1 MMEDILD
8 VMYARE
14 SVREFTDQVVDDE
27 QIEAILKAAMAAPSV
42 QDLRPWH
49 FVAVR
54 KRKTLDKLAEVHKYA
69 YMLHDAPL
77 AIVVC
82 GDTEISERY
91 WVEDTCVA
99 TQNILL
105 AATALGMGG
114 VWISLYPK
122 KKHQRYVRDLL
133 DIPEHIGVL
142 CILAIGHPAKK
153 KTAKTE
159 YNSGRVH
166 QEEW

>member
-1 MMEDILD
+1 MEDILD
-8 VMYARE
+8 VMYARQ
-14 SVREFTDQVVDDE
+14 SVREFADEAVSDE
-27 QIEAILKAAMAAPSV
+27 QIEAMLRAAMAAPSV
-42 QDLRPWH
+42 QDFQPWH
-49 FVAVR
+49 FVTVR
-54 KRKTLDKLAEVHKYA
+54 QRKMLDRLAQVHKYA
-69 YMLHDAPL
+69 TILEDAPL
-77 AIVVC
+77 AVVVC

-99 TQNILL
+99 TQNVLL

-133 DIPEHIGVL
+133 DIPERIGVL
-142 CILAIGHPAKK
+142 CILALGRPAEKK
-153 KTAKTE
+153 IAKAK
-159 YNSGRVH
+159 YNPKRVH

>member
-1 MMEDILD
+1 MEDILD
-8 VMYARE
+8 VMYARQ
-14 SVREFTDQVVDDE
+14 SVREFADEAVSDE
-27 QIEAILKAAMAAPSV
+27 QIEAMLRAAMAAPSV
-42 QDLRPWH
+42 QDLQPWH
-49 FVAVR
+49 FVTVR
-54 KRKTLDKLAEVHKYA
+54 QRKMLDRLAQVHKYA
-69 YMLHDAPL
+69 TILEDAPL
-77 AIVVC
+77 AVVVC

-99 TQNILL
+99 TQNVLL

-133 DIPEHIGVL
+133 DIPERIGVL
-142 CILAIGHPAKK
+142 CILALGRPAEKK
-153 KTAKTE
+153 IAKAK
-159 YNSGRVH
+159 YNPKRVH

>member
-1 MMEDILD
+1 MEDILD
-8 VMYARE
+8 VMYARQ
-14 SVREFTDQVVDDE
+14 SVREFTDEAVSGE
-27 QIEAILKAAMAAPSV
+27 QIEAMLKAAMAAPSA
-42 QDLRPWH
+42 QNLRPWH

-54 KRKTLDKLAEVHKYA
+54 KRKTLDKLAKVHKYA
-69 YMLHDAPL
+69 YALEDAPL

-99 TQNILL
+99 TQNVLL

-142 CILAIGHPAKK
+142 CILALGRPAEK
-153 KTAKTE
+153 KTAKAK
-159 YNSGRVH
+159 YNSKRVH